1 MQVRDIVE
9 DSIRERNKGK
19 LVKLDSSLTVAEI
32 ESVLKKRVGVKAEV
46 GLTMIQ
52 AQKKYMN
59 EFLSIDYKTLEE
71 DLSKHIRIIKNKR
84 ASKVNIV
91 INKYDCWFEKITLK
105 DDQEKL

>member
-52 AQKKYMN
+52 A
-59 EFLSIDYKTLEE
+59 
-71 DLSKHIRIIKNKR
+71 
-84 ASKVNIV
+84 
-91 INKYDCWFEKITLK
+91 
-105 DDQEKL
+105 